1 MLEALKY
8 NENKKIEFNIVGE
21 GKQMSN
27 MKKFISENK
36 LDNIYFHGYQKDL
49 VKYYE
54 ETDLSLSI
62 TDNAGFG
69 ISVLDSMFF
78 GKPCIV
84 SRNSA
89 SFEIFNNKNYN
100 FSIENENSLR
110 ELIILLKNLN
120 HMKISNNNYVD
131 FYKQNYSF
139 KIFSKKINLYKNKI
153 SNGN

>member
-8 NENKKIEFNIVGE
+8 NENKEIEFNIVGE